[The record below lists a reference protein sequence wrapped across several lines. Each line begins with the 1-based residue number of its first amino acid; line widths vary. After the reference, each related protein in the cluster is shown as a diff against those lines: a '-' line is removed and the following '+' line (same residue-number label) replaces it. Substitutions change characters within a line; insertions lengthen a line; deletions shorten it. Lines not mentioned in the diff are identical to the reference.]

1 MKTTEKQNKIIDSVL
16 SIIRTWQNTNDI
28 TSSTHYTDIR
38 EFLYAD
44 LMDDIDSDDISEL
57 DNIIAMLLDFI
68 KENSN

>member
-28 TSSTHYTDIR
+28 TSQTHFTDIR

-44 LMDDIDSDDISEL
+44 LMDDIDPDDISEL
-57 DNIIAMLLDFI
+57 DNIIAMLLKFI

>member
-1 MKTTEKQNKIIDSVL
+1 MKTTEKQNKIIDTVL

-28 TSSTHYTDIR
+28 TSPTHYTDIR
-38 EFLYAD
+38 EFLDAD
-44 LMDDIDSDDISEL
+44 LEDDIDPDDISEL

>member
-28 TSSTHYTDIR
+28 TSPTHYTDIR

-57 DNIIAMLLDFI
+57 DNIIVMLLEFI